1 MHVDAF
7 VVALLLFIAKNQF
20 IKFLTKKISNYLTKL
35 KIQNTPKL
43 KIDLN
48 ISFLY
53 LQKSNIMI

>member
-1 MHVDAF
+1 MWMLF
-7 VVALLLFIAKNQF
+7 VVTLLLFIAKKPIYKILNE
-20 IKFLTKKISNYLTKL
+20 KKSNYLTKL

-48 ISFLY
+48 ISFSY

>member
-1 MHVDAF
+1 MWTLF
-7 VVALLLFIAKNQF
+7 VVALLLFIAKKPIYKILN
-20 IKFLTKKISNYLTKL
+20 KKISNYLTKL

-48 ISFLY
+48 ISFSY